1 MSNSG
6 TWLVELRNIYHS
18 YGSVPS
24 LNGASLYIK
33 KGEIHALVGEHGA
46 GKSSLASIITGDI
59 IPASGH
65 IIFDNQPIHM
75 HQSQNSLRH
84 GVKAVY
90 QKVLLNRNFTVG
102 ECIYFANRIV
112 NHGIW
117 INRKKMEQV
126 ASNLFMHYGIRIDS
140 KSQISSLNI
149 SELTVVE
156 IFRCLQTETNLLII
170 DERLDYLSTEH
181 YHIIVKLLRERVS
194 QGLAVLLITHKIE
207 DIHDVANR
215 VSIMKSGKIVVTDDV
230 RNIDKFSLLR
240 LTYTQFNRSQD
251 IDEEFRNFNNLL
263 KYNEAILRFLP
274 VNLLVTDLQEKI
286 ALVNN
291 SCAEYFNLRDDYFH
305 ISLSEF
311 LGSSNSDVL
320 DMLREALHSG
330 EERTYYRVKMITPQ
344 GELITNIKTMPIRD
358 MNMVIGNI
366 IIIEDISEFEKLQDK
381 LILSE
386 KLASIGLLAAGV
398 AHEINNPLEII
409 YNYLVF
415 LKYNIADDN
424 LLKIIDTIQGEM
436 TAISDIVSN
445 LVTFS
450 SKSITEL
457 ELLNI
462 DSILKEIIDLLKF
475 SAMQKKIK
483 LNFLAGTEQSRVRLN
498 RNEFK
503 QVILNVIK
511 NSFEAM
517 PEGGNINISTSL
529 IKIGTAPFVR
539 IVVSDTGPGIPDYQ
553 LKNIFLPFYSTKK
566 GQESN
571 LGLGLSI
578 SYSIVQ
584 KFQGTMSAY
593 NNPEGG
599 CSIIIELPAI

>member
-1 MSNSG
+1 
-6 TWLVELRNIYHS
+6 
-18 YGSVPS
+18 
-24 LNGASLYIK
+24 
-33 KGEIHALVGEHGA
+33 
-46 GKSSLASIITGDI
+46 
-59 IPASGH
+59 
-65 IIFDNQPIHM
+65 
-75 HQSQNSLRH
+75 
-84 GVKAVY
+84 
-90 QKVLLNRNFTVG
+90 
-102 ECIYFANRIV
+102 
-112 NHGIW
+112 
-117 INRKKMEQV
+117 
-126 ASNLFMHYGIRIDS
+126 
-140 KSQISSLNI
+140 
-149 SELTVVE
+149 
-156 IFRCLQTETNLLII
+156 
-170 DERLDYLSTEH
+170 
-181 YHIIVKLLRERVS
+181 
-194 QGLAVLLITHKIE
+194 
-207 DIHDVANR
+207 
-215 VSIMKSGKIVVTDDV
+215 
-230 RNIDKFSLLR
+230 
-240 LTYTQFNRSQD
+240 
-251 IDEEFRNFNNLL
+251 
-263 KYNEAILRFLP
+263 
-274 VNLLVTDLQEKI
+274 
-286 ALVNN
+286 
-291 SCAEYFNLRDDYFH
+291 
-305 ISLSEF
+305 
-311 LGSSNSDVL
+311 
-320 DMLREALHSG
+320 
-330 EERTYYRVKMITPQ
+330 
-344 GELITNIKTMPIRD
+344 
-358 MNMVIGNI
+358 
-366 IIIEDISEFEKLQDK
+366 
-381 LILSE
+381 
-386 KLASIGLLAAGV
+386 
-398 AHEINNPLEII
+398 
-409 YNYLVF
+409 
-415 LKYNIADDN
+415 
-424 LLKIIDTIQGEM
+424 M

-517 PEGGNINISTSL
+517 PEGGNINISTLL

>member
-1 MSNSG
+1 M
-6 TWLVELRNIYHS
+6 
-18 YGSVPS
+18 GSV
-24 LNGASLYIK
+24 Y
-33 KGEIHALVGEHGA
+33 
-46 GKSSLASIITGDI
+46 
-59 IPASGH
+59 
-65 IIFDNQPIHM
+65 
-75 HQSQNSLRH
+75 
-84 GVKAVY
+84 
-90 QKVLLNRNFTVG
+90 
-102 ECIYFANRIV
+102 
-112 NHGIW
+112 
-117 INRKKMEQV
+117 
-126 ASNLFMHYGIRIDS
+126 
-140 KSQISSLNI
+140 
-149 SELTVVE
+149 
-156 IFRCLQTETNLLII
+156 LLII

-207 DIHDVANR
+207 DIYDVANR
-215 VSIMKSGKIVVTDDV
+215 VSIMKSGKIVVTDYV

-344 GELITNIKTMPIRD
+344 GELITNIKTMPIGD
-358 MNMVIGNI
+358 MNMVICNI

-517 PEGGNINISTSL
+517 PEGGNINISTLL